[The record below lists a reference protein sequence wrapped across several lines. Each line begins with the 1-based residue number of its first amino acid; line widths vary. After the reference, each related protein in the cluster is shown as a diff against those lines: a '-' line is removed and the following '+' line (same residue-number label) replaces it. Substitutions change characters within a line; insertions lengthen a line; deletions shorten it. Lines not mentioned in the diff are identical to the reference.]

1 MKVMLISY
9 TQNPEK
15 VVATAA
21 KLCYSNSNA
30 TELYEKLTSD
40 EATSFIEKLAS
51 MGHQSPLE
59 HASFTFAIE
68 GVSRSLLA
76 QITRHRIAS
85 FSVQSQRYVDMS
97 DKFEPVVPK
106 DLINNPDFDNIM
118 NTLHDA
124 YNNISLYLTKHYFRN
139 EYGDLMKREKIN
151 IPYDY
156 FESSKMI
163 DQLIE
168 DLHIYNEDE
177 KKKMKR
183 NILAMKKKAIENA
196 RAILPNA
203 CPTQMIVTMNARELL
218 HFFNERCCNRA
229 QEEIRELA
237 WRMLILVKT
246 VAPSIFVNAG
256 PSCLCGNCKEGPMT
270 CANPYLYPT
279 KGEKNYTI
287 NYSTFILSKD
297 PGYVPSGLKNFI
309 RVSKEYDNEY

>member
-30 TELYEKLTSD
+30 TELYEKITSD

-118 NTLHDA
+118 NTLHVA
-124 YNNISLYLTKHYFRN
+124 YNNISLCLTKHYFRN
-139 EYGDLMKREKIN
+139 EYEDLMKREKIS

-177 KKKMKR
+177 KKTMKR

-270 CANPYLYPT
+270 CTNPYSYPI

-309 RVSKEYDNEY
+309 RISKEYDNEY